1 MTQNGIEIDGKDKKV
16 PQARVIS
23 DCAKMAN
30 FFSRLAGMHDFFRDM
45 LDSNRGE
52 MLRIE
57 QIRTNDDII

>member
-1 MTQNGIEIDGKDKKV
+1 MD
-16 PQARVIS
+16 
-23 DCAKMAN
+23 
-30 FFSRLAGMHDFFRDM
+30 DFFRDM